1 MTDPRI
7 AEDGEQIAVEVAIAD
22 EATADRVLFTE
33 VLDADALGGV
43 KRHRD
48 GYLGGRVK
56 AARTGVQT
64 YTGSEVGWPERER
77 VTVYRPEAEVMRVDS
92 LASYKGKPITDGH
105 PTERVTAKNWA
116 DLSRGTIM
124 GVQRSGQDVEI
135 DLTISD
141 QGLIDKVEGNEARQ
155 LSGGYTADIHRE
167 SGTTPDGQLYD
178 AVQKDIYIDHIAV
191 VRAGR
196 AGSEFR
202 IGDEA
207 GKWGAAPITKGGQKE
222 KTMTDA
228 LKTVV
233 LGDKAAQ
240 VAVSDAAIIEDYKAA
255 KDREIKDAADANAK
269 ALADKNKELATADAK
284 IKELE
289 GKVLTD
295 EDKAKLVKDRVTLE
309 TKAKAIAPDVVVDG
323 LTDKQ
328 VRLAVVAARLGD
340 EKVDGKDDAYISAM
354 FDVQADV
361 TPAQLTVDP
370 VAKAMSGG
378 VRTTDADPWAFLDQK
393 GA

>member
-1 MTDPRI
+1 
-7 AEDGEQIAVEVAIAD
+7 
-22 EATADRVLFTE
+22 
-33 VLDADALGGV
+33 
-43 KRHRD
+43 
-48 GYLGGRVK
+48 
-56 AARTGVQT
+56 
-64 YTGSEVGWPERER
+64 
-77 VTVYRPEAEVMRVDS
+77 
-92 LASYKGKPITDGH
+92 
-105 PTERVTAKNWA
+105 
-116 DLSRGTIM
+116 
-124 GVQRSGQDVEI
+124 
-135 DLTISD
+135 
-141 QGLIDKVEGNEARQ
+141 
-155 LSGGYTADIHRE
+155 
-167 SGTTPDGQLYD
+167 
-178 AVQKDIYIDHIAV
+178 
-191 VRAGR
+191 
-196 AGSEFR
+196 
-202 IGDEA
+202 
-207 GKWGAAPITKGGQKE
+207 
-222 KTMTDA
+222 MTDA

-269 ALADKNKELATADAK
+269 SLADKNKELATADAK